1 MNRRSEHSS
10 SRVTYHF
17 AANSRIFIGSLLLAG
32 ISMHASWAGKEEVI
46 DPSAPPLF
54 LDQQLEGREEAVAV
68 EWTWMAI
75 QGQQNSYEICVV
87 TPKGWKA
94 AYLCVD
100 GQRARSI
107 ADVNPCFTWTFRALP
122 VGKHRISLLVV
133 DSEGRAGV
141 TERDIRIK

>member
-1 MNRRSEHSS
+1 MNRGLQCSNRWEFRSIAWAIHL
-10 SRVTYHF
+10 V
-17 AANSRIFIGSLLLAG
+17 IGILLLAG
-32 ISMHASWAGKEEVI
+32 ISVHTTWAGKEEVI

-54 LDQQLEGREEAVAV
+54 LDQQLEGRDEAVAV